1 MAFSLKGLMSEI
13 RPRDIAIGAFGS
25 IQQKFKDDRELD
37 QSRLNNT
44 IASSEGLLED
54 ANTEVQRINKR
65 TELYN
70 QTAEIYGPSVADY
83 LAQTKTF
90 ALYDGT
96 ANVNAL
102 KDIDS
107 KARNAQRVIAEGGF
121 ETSTNPYLE
130 DTRTKLLDNLN
141 NIESELQALN
151 NIPDKTGKVALRIKD
166 LNRVKESLAQETVP
180 SAGTKVTSFPTGMSD
195 AQKQR
200 EVAAY
205 LATALNLGV
214 DYTDEKAM
222 GEIGFP
228 KISLE
233 DAGLSLD
240 IANKIQL
247 YQGFFPREF
256 ENALLQSDNIL
267 NTIREYDTKYNKFLA
282 EILIPKPSAQEDVS
296 LPTVTNQAEF
306 DALPEDSFFMQ
317 DGKKRYKPKG

>member
-25 IQQKFKDDRELD
+25 IQQRFKEDRELD
-37 QSRLNNT
+37 QARLNNT

-180 SAGTKVTSFPTGMSD
+180 NTGTKVTPFPTGMSD
-195 AQKQR
+195 AQQTR
-200 EVAAY
+200 ELAAY
-205 LATALNLGV
+205 LSTAINLGV
-214 DYTDEKAM
+214 DYMDEKAM
-222 GEIGFP
+222 AEIGFP
-228 KISLE
+228 AVTLQQADSVLNIG
-233 DAGLSLD
+233 AD
-240 IANKIQL
+240 INKLATTFGQDFTL
-247 YQGFFPREF
+247 Q
-256 ENALLQSDNIL
+256 LLQSDNPAEVIASYQ
-267 NTIREYDTKYNKFLA
+267 NIYDDLLRK
-282 EILIPKPSAQEDVS
+282 S
-296 LPTVTNQAEF
+296 LPTNKTE
-306 DALPEDSFFMQ
+306 EDKE
-317 DGKKRYKPKG
+317 DVIDLTPKS

>member
-180 SAGTKVTSFPTGMSD
+180 STGTKVTPFPTGMSD
-195 AQKQR
+195 AQQTR
-200 EVAAY
+200 ELAAY
-205 LATALNLGV
+205 LSTAINLGV
-214 DYTDEKAM
+214 DYMDEKAM
-222 GEIGFP
+222 AEIGFP
-228 KISLE
+228 AVTLQQADSVLNIG
-233 DAGLSLD
+233 AD
-240 IANKIQL
+240 INKLATTFGQDFTL
-247 YQGFFPREF
+247 Q
-256 ENALLQSDNIL
+256 LLQSDNPAEVIASYQ
-267 NTIREYDTKYNKFLA
+267 NIYDDLLRK
-282 EILIPKPSAQEDVS
+282 S
-296 LPTVTNQAEF
+296 LPTNKTE
-306 DALPEDSFFMQ
+306 EDKE
-317 DGKKRYKPKG
+317 DVIDLTPKS

>member
-1 MAFSLKGLMSEI
+1 MSEI

-25 IQQKFKDDRELD
+25 IQQRFKDDRELD

-90 ALYDGT
+90 ALYDG
-96 ANVNAL
+96 ASNINAL

-107 KARNAQRVIAEGGF
+107 KARDAQRVIADGGF

-130 DTRTKLLDNLN
+130 DTRTKLLDNLGS
-141 NIESELQALN
+141 IESELQALN

-180 SAGTKVTSFPTGMSD
+180 STGTKVTPFPTGMSN
-195 AQKQR
+195 AQQTR
-200 EVAAY
+200 ELAAY
-205 LATALNLGV
+205 LSTAINLGV
-214 DYTDEKAM
+214 DYMDEKAM
-222 GEIGFP
+222 AEIGFP
-228 KISLE
+228 AVTLQQADSVLNIGADINK
-233 DAGLSLD
+233 LS
-240 IANKIQL
+240 NTFGQ
-247 YQGFFPREF
+247 EF
-256 ENALLQSDNIL
+256 TLQLLQSDNP
-267 NTIREYDTKYNKFLA
+267 A
-282 EILIPKPSAQEDVS
+282 EVIAS
-296 LPTVTNQAEF
+296 
-306 DALPEDSFFMQ
+306 
-317 DGKKRYKPKG
+317 

>member
-25 IQQKFKDDRELD
+25 IQQRFKDDRELD

-90 ALYDGT
+90 ALYDG
-96 ANVNAL
+96 ASNINAL

-107 KARNAQRVIAEGGF
+107 KARDAQRVIADGGF

-130 DTRTKLLDNLN
+130 DTRTKLLDNLGS
-141 NIESELQALN
+141 IESELQALN

-180 SAGTKVTSFPTGMSD
+180 STGTKVTPFPTGMSN
-195 AQKQR
+195 AQQTR
-200 EVAAY
+200 ELAAY
-205 LATALNLGV
+205 LSTAINLGV
-214 DYTDEKAM
+214 DYMDEKAM
-222 GEIGFP
+222 AEIGFP
-228 KISLE
+228 AVTLQQADSVLNIGADINK
-233 DAGLSLD
+233 LS
-240 IANKIQL
+240 NTFGQ
-247 YQGFFPREF
+247 EF
-256 ENALLQSDNIL
+256 TLQLLQSDNPAEVIASYQ
-267 NTIREYDTKYNKFLA
+267 NIYDDLLRK
-282 EILIPKPSAQEDVS
+282 S
-296 LPTVTNQAEF
+296 LPTNKTE
-306 DALPEDSFFMQ
+306 EDKE
-317 DGKKRYKPKG
+317 DIIDLTPKS

>member
-13 RPRDIAIGAFGS
+13 RPRDIAIGTFGS
-25 IQQKFKDDRELD
+25 IKQRFKDDRELD

-90 ALYDGT
+90 ALYDG
-96 ANVNAL
+96 ASNINAL

-107 KARNAQRVIAEGGF
+107 KARDAQRVIADGGF

-130 DTRTKLLDNLN
+130 DTRTKLLDNLGS
-141 NIESELQALN
+141 IESELQALN

-180 SAGTKVTSFPTGMSD
+180 STGTKVTPFPTGMSN
-195 AQKQR
+195 AQQTR
-200 EVAAY
+200 ELAAY
-205 LATALNLGV
+205 LSTAINLGV
-214 DYTDEKAM
+214 DYMDEKAM
-222 GEIGFP
+222 AEIGFP
-228 KISLE
+228 AVTLQQADSVLNIGADINK
-233 DAGLSLD
+233 LS
-240 IANKIQL
+240 NTFGQ
-247 YQGFFPREF
+247 EF
-256 ENALLQSDNIL
+256 TLQLLQSDNPAEVIASYQ
-267 NTIREYDTKYNKFLA
+267 NIYDDLLRK
-282 EILIPKPSAQEDVS
+282 S
-296 LPTVTNQAEF
+296 LPTNKTE
-306 DALPEDSFFMQ
+306 EDKEDVIDLTPTS
-317 DGKKRYKPKG
+317 

>member
-25 IQQKFKDDRELD
+25 IQQRVKDDRELD

-90 ALYDGT
+90 ALYDG
-96 ANVNAL
+96 ASNINAL

-107 KARNAQRVIAEGGF
+107 KARDAQRVIADGGF

-130 DTRTKLLDNLN
+130 DTRTKLLDNLGS
-141 NIESELQALN
+141 IESELQALN

-180 SAGTKVTSFPTGMSD
+180 STGTKVTPFPTGMSN
-195 AQKQR
+195 AQQTR
-200 EVAAY
+200 ELAAY
-205 LATALNLGV
+205 LSTAINLGV
-214 DYTDEKAM
+214 DYMDEKAM
-222 GEIGFP
+222 AEIGFP
-228 KISLE
+228 AVTLQQADSVLNIGADINK
-233 DAGLSLD
+233 LS
-240 IANKIQL
+240 NTFGQ
-247 YQGFFPREF
+247 EF
-256 ENALLQSDNIL
+256 TLQLLQSDNPAEVIASYQ
-267 NTIREYDTKYNKFLA
+267 NIYDDLLRK
-282 EILIPKPSAQEDVS
+282 S
-296 LPTVTNQAEF
+296 LPTNKTE
-306 DALPEDSFFMQ
+306 EDKEDVIDLTPTS
-317 DGKKRYKPKG
+317 

>member
-25 IQQKFKDDRELD
+25 IQQRFKDDRELD

-90 ALYDGT
+90 ALYDG
-96 ANVNAL
+96 ASNINAL

-107 KARNAQRVIAEGGF
+107 KARDAQRVIADGGF

-130 DTRTKLLDNLN
+130 DTRTKLLDNLGS
-141 NIESELQALN
+141 IESELQALN

-180 SAGTKVTSFPTGMSD
+180 STGTKVTPFPTGMSN
-195 AQKQR
+195 AQQTR
-200 EVAAY
+200 ELAAY
-205 LATALNLGV
+205 LSTAINLGV
-214 DYTDEKAM
+214 DYMDEKAM
-222 GEIGFP
+222 AEIGFP
-228 KISLE
+228 AVTLQQADSVLNIGADINK
-233 DAGLSLD
+233 LS
-240 IANKIQL
+240 NTFGQ
-247 YQGFFPREF
+247 EF
-256 ENALLQSDNIL
+256 TLQLLQSDNPAEVIASYQ
-267 NTIREYDTKYNKFLA
+267 NIYDDLLRK
-282 EILIPKPSAQEDVS
+282 S
-296 LPTVTNQAEF
+296 LPTNKTEEDKEDVIDLTNQ
-306 DALPEDSFFMQ
+306 
-317 DGKKRYKPKG
+317 G

>member
-13 RPRDIAIGAFGS
+13 RPRDIAIGTFGS
-25 IQQKFKDDRELD
+25 IQQRFKDDRELD

-90 ALYDGT
+90 ALYDG
-96 ANVNAL
+96 ASNINAL

-107 KARNAQRVIAEGGF
+107 KARDAQRVIADGGF

-130 DTRTKLLDNLN
+130 DTRTKLLDNLGS
-141 NIESELQALN
+141 IESELQALN

-180 SAGTKVTSFPTGMSD
+180 STGTKVTPFPTGMSN
-195 AQKQR
+195 AQQTR
-200 EVAAY
+200 ELAAY
-205 LATALNLGV
+205 LSTAINLGV
-214 DYTDEKAM
+214 DYMDEKAM
-222 GEIGFP
+222 AEIGFP
-228 KISLE
+228 AVTLQQADSVLNIGADINK
-233 DAGLSLD
+233 LS
-240 IANKIQL
+240 
-247 YQGFFPREF
+247 
-256 ENALLQSDNIL
+256 
-267 NTIREYDTKYNKFLA
+267 NTT
-282 EILIPKPSAQEDVS
+282 
-296 LPTVTNQAEF
+296 
-306 DALPEDSFFMQ
+306 
-317 DGKKRYKPKG
+317 

>member
-13 RPRDIAIGAFGS
+13 RPRDIAIGTFGS
-25 IQQKFKDDRELD
+25 IQQRFKDDRELD

-90 ALYDGT
+90 ALYDG
-96 ANVNAL
+96 ASNINAL

-107 KARNAQRVIAEGGF
+107 KARDAQRVIADGGF

-130 DTRTKLLDNLN
+130 DTRTKLLDNLGS
-141 NIESELQALN
+141 IESELQALN

-180 SAGTKVTSFPTGMSD
+180 STGTKVTPFPTGMSN
-195 AQKQR
+195 AQQTR
-200 EVAAY
+200 ELAAY
-205 LATALNLGV
+205 LSTAINLGV
-214 DYTDEKAM
+214 DYMDEKAM
-222 GEIGFP
+222 AEIGFP
-228 KISLE
+228 AVTLQQADSVLNIGADINK
-233 DAGLSLD
+233 LS
-240 IANKIQL
+240 NTFGQ
-247 YQGFFPREF
+247 EF
-256 ENALLQSDNIL
+256 TLQLLQSDNPAEVIASYQ
-267 NTIREYDTKYNKFLA
+267 NIYDDLLRK
-282 EILIPKPSAQEDVS
+282 S
-296 LPTVTNQAEF
+296 LPTNKTE
-306 DALPEDSFFMQ
+306 EDKEDVIDLTPTS
-317 DGKKRYKPKG
+317 

>member
-25 IQQKFKDDRELD
+25 IQQRFKDDRELD

-90 ALYDGT
+90 ALYDG
-96 ANVNAL
+96 ASNINAL

-107 KARNAQRVIAEGGF
+107 KARDAQRVIADGGF

-130 DTRTKLLDNLN
+130 DTRTKLLDNLGS
-141 NIESELQALN
+141 IESELQALN

-166 LNRVKESLAQETVP
+166 LNRVKENLVQETVP
-180 SAGTKVTSFPTGMSD
+180 STGTKVTPFPTGMSN
-195 AQKQR
+195 AQQTR
-200 EVAAY
+200 ELAAY
-205 LATALNLGV
+205 LATAINLGV
-214 DYTDEKAM
+214 DYMDEKAM
-222 GEIGFP
+222 AEIGFP
-228 KISLE
+228 AVTLQQADSVLNIGADINK
-233 DAGLSLD
+233 LS
-240 IANKIQL
+240 NTFGQ
-247 YQGFFPREF
+247 EF
-256 ENALLQSDNIL
+256 TLQLLQSDNPAEVIASYQ
-267 NTIREYDTKYNKFLA
+267 NIYDDLLRK
-282 EILIPKPSAQEDVS
+282 S
-296 LPTVTNQAEF
+296 LPTNKTE
-306 DALPEDSFFMQ
+306 EDKEDVIDLTPTS
-317 DGKKRYKPKG
+317 

>member
-13 RPRDIAIGAFGS
+13 RPRDIAIGTFGS
-25 IQQKFKDDRELD
+25 IQQRFKDDRELD

-90 ALYDGT
+90 ALYDG
-96 ANVNAL
+96 ASNINAL

-107 KARNAQRVIAEGGF
+107 KARDAQRVIADGGF

-130 DTRTKLLDNLN
+130 DTRTKLLDNLGS
-141 NIESELQALN
+141 IESELQALN

-180 SAGTKVTSFPTGMSD
+180 STGTKVTPFPTGMSN
-195 AQKQR
+195 AQQTR
-200 EVAAY
+200 ELAAY
-205 LATALNLGV
+205 LATAINLGV
-214 DYTDEKAM
+214 DYMDEKAM
-222 GEIGFP
+222 AEIGFP
-228 KISLE
+228 AVTLQQADSVLNIGADINK
-233 DAGLSLD
+233 LS
-240 IANKIQL
+240 NTFGQ
-247 YQGFFPREF
+247 EF
-256 ENALLQSDNIL
+256 TLQLLQSDNPAEVIASYQ
-267 NTIREYDTKYNKFLA
+267 NIYDDLLRK
-282 EILIPKPSAQEDVS
+282 S
-296 LPTVTNQAEF
+296 LPTNKTE
-306 DALPEDSFFMQ
+306 EDKEDVIDLTPTS
-317 DGKKRYKPKG
+317 

>member
-25 IQQKFKDDRELD
+25 IQQRFKDDRELD

-90 ALYDGT
+90 ALYDG
-96 ANVNAL
+96 ASNINAL

-107 KARNAQRVIAEGGF
+107 KARDAQRVIADGGF

-130 DTRTKLLDNLN
+130 DTRTKLLDNLGS
-141 NIESELQALN
+141 IESELQALN

-180 SAGTKVTSFPTGMSD
+180 STGTKVTPFPTGMSN
-195 AQKQR
+195 AQQTR
-200 EVAAY
+200 ELAAY
-205 LATALNLGV
+205 LATAINLGV
-214 DYTDEKAM
+214 DYMDEKAM
-222 GEIGFP
+222 AEIGFP
-228 KISLE
+228 AVTLQQADSVLNIGADINK
-233 DAGLSLD
+233 LS
-240 IANKIQL
+240 NTFGQ
-247 YQGFFPREF
+247 EF
-256 ENALLQSDNIL
+256 TLQLLQSDNPAEVIASYQ
-267 NTIREYDTKYNKFLA
+267 NIYDDLLRK
-282 EILIPKPSAQEDVS
+282 S
-296 LPTVTNQAEF
+296 LPTNKTE
-306 DALPEDSFFMQ
+306 EDKEDVIDLTPTS
-317 DGKKRYKPKG
+317 

>member
-13 RPRDIAIGAFGS
+13 RPRDIAIGTFGS
-25 IQQKFKDDRELD
+25 IQQRFKDDRELD

-90 ALYDGT
+90 ALYDG
-96 ANVNAL
+96 ASNINAL

-107 KARNAQRVIAEGGF
+107 KARDAQRVIADGGF

-130 DTRTKLLDNLN
+130 DTRTKLLDNLGS
-141 NIESELQALN
+141 IESELQALN

-180 SAGTKVTSFPTGMSD
+180 STGTKVTPFPTGMSN
-195 AQKQR
+195 AQQTR
-200 EVAAY
+200 ELAAY
-205 LATALNLGV
+205 LATAINLGV
-214 DYTDEKAM
+214 DYMDEKAM
-222 GEIGFP
+222 AEIGFP
-228 KISLE
+228 AVTLQQADSVLNISADINKLSNTFNPEFSLE
-233 DAGLSLD
+233 
-240 IANKIQL
+240 
-247 YQGFFPREF
+247 
-256 ENALLQSDNIL
+256 LLQSDNPA
-267 NTIREYDTKYNKFLA
+267 EVMKKYQKIHNELLRK
-282 EILIPKPSAQEDVS
+282 S
-296 LPTVTNQAEF
+296 LPTNKTE
-306 DALPEDSFFMQ
+306 EDKEDVIDLTPTS
-317 DGKKRYKPKG
+317 

>member
-25 IQQKFKDDRELD
+25 IQQRFKDDRELD

-90 ALYDGT
+90 ALYDG
-96 ANVNAL
+96 ASNINAL

-107 KARNAQRVIAEGGF
+107 KARDAQRVIADGGF

-130 DTRTKLLDNLN
+130 DTRTKLLDNLGS
-141 NIESELQALN
+141 IESELQALN

-166 LNRVKESLAQETVP
+166 LNRVKENLVQETVP
-180 SAGTKVTSFPTGMSD
+180 STGTKVTPFPTGMSN
-195 AQKQR
+195 AQQTR
-200 EVAAY
+200 ELAAY
-205 LATALNLGV
+205 LSTAINLGV
-214 DYTDEKAM
+214 DYMDEKAM
-222 GEIGFP
+222 AEIGFP
-228 KISLE
+228 AVTLQQADSVLNIGADINK
-233 DAGLSLD
+233 LS
-240 IANKIQL
+240 NTFGQ
-247 YQGFFPREF
+247 EF
-256 ENALLQSDNIL
+256 TLQLLQSDNPAEVIASYQ
-267 NTIREYDTKYNKFLA
+267 NIYDDLLRK
-282 EILIPKPSAQEDVS
+282 S
-296 LPTVTNQAEF
+296 LPTNKTE
-306 DALPEDSFFMQ
+306 EDKEDVIDLTPTS
-317 DGKKRYKPKG
+317 

>member
-25 IQQKFKDDRELD
+25 IQQRFKDDRELD

-90 ALYDGT
+90 ALYDG
-96 ANVNAL
+96 ASNINAL

-107 KARNAQRVIAEGGF
+107 KARDAQRVIADGGF

-130 DTRTKLLDNLN
+130 DTRTKLLDNLGS
-141 NIESELQALN
+141 IESELQALN

-180 SAGTKVTSFPTGMSD
+180 STGTKVTPFPTGMSN
-195 AQKQR
+195 AQQTR
-200 EVAAY
+200 ELAAY
-205 LATALNLGV
+205 LSTAINLGV
-214 DYTDEKAM
+214 DYMDEKAM
-222 GEIGFP
+222 AEIGFP
-228 KISLE
+228 AVTLQQADSVLNIGADINK
-233 DAGLSLD
+233 LS
-240 IANKIQL
+240 NTFGQ
-247 YQGFFPREF
+247 EF
-256 ENALLQSDNIL
+256 TLQLLQSDNPAEVIASYQ
-267 NTIREYDTKYNKFLA
+267 NIYDDLLRK
-282 EILIPKPSAQEDVS
+282 S
-296 LPTVTNQAEF
+296 LPTNKT
-306 DALPEDSFFMQ
+306 EDDKEDLIDLTPTS
-317 DGKKRYKPKG
+317 

>member
-25 IQQKFKDDRELD
+25 IQQRFKDDRELD

-90 ALYDGT
+90 ALYDG
-96 ANVNAL
+96 ASNINAL

-107 KARNAQRVIAEGGF
+107 KARDAQRVIADGGF

-130 DTRTKLLDNLN
+130 DTRTKLLDNLGS
-141 NIESELQALN
+141 IESELQALN

-180 SAGTKVTSFPTGMSD
+180 STGTKVTPFPTGMSN
-195 AQKQR
+195 AQQTR
-200 EVAAY
+200 ELAAY
-205 LATALNLGV
+205 LSTAINLGV
-214 DYTDEKAM
+214 DYMDEKAM
-222 GEIGFP
+222 AEIGFP
-228 KISLE
+228 AVTLQQADSVLNIGADINK
-233 DAGLSLD
+233 LS
-240 IANKIQL
+240 NTFGQ
-247 YQGFFPREF
+247 EF
-256 ENALLQSDNIL
+256 TLQLLQSDNPAEVIASYQ
-267 NTIREYDTKYNKFLA
+267 NIYDDLLRK
-282 EILIPKPSAQEDVS
+282 S
-296 LPTVTNQAEF
+296 LPTNKTE
-306 DALPEDSFFMQ
+306 EDKEDVIDLTPTS
-317 DGKKRYKPKG
+317 

>member
-25 IQQKFKDDRELD
+25 IQQRFKDDRELD

-44 IASSEGLLED
+44 LASSEGLLED

-90 ALYDGT
+90 ALYDG
-96 ANVNAL
+96 ASNINAL

-107 KARNAQRVIAEGGF
+107 KARDAQRVIADGGF

-130 DTRTKLLDNLN
+130 DTRTKLLDNLGS
-141 NIESELQALN
+141 IESELQALN

-180 SAGTKVTSFPTGMSD
+180 STGTKVTPFPTGMSN
-195 AQKQR
+195 AQQTR
-200 EVAAY
+200 ELAAY
-205 LATALNLGV
+205 LSTAINLGV
-214 DYTDEKAM
+214 DYMDEKAM
-222 GEIGFP
+222 AEIGFP
-228 KISLE
+228 AVTLQQADSVLNIGADINK
-233 DAGLSLD
+233 LS
-240 IANKIQL
+240 NTFGQ
-247 YQGFFPREF
+247 EF
-256 ENALLQSDNIL
+256 TLQLLQSDNPAEVIASYQ
-267 NTIREYDTKYNKFLA
+267 NIYDDLLRK
-282 EILIPKPSAQEDVS
+282 S
-296 LPTVTNQAEF
+296 LPTNKTE
-306 DALPEDSFFMQ
+306 EDKEDVIDLTPTS
-317 DGKKRYKPKG
+317 